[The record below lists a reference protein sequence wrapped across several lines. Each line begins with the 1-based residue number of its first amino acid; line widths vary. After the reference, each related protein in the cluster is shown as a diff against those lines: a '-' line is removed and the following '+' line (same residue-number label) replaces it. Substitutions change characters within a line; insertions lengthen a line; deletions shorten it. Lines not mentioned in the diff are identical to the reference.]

1 MSSGGGNQT
10 TTSRTEPYAPAEPY
24 LQDILGEAQ
33 NIYRSGV
40 GRSFFPSSTVVPFAQ
55 QTQEALNLQQA
66 QALEQA
72 QTSPLK
78 AQAAQTYGQFAS
90 SPMSSYG
97 QLTPQAD
104 YLSGIREGI
113 TSDVLGSVQS
123 QFGGMGRT
131 GTSPMAQQ
139 AVARGVTQAYAP
151 IAAQLGSQERGREQA
166 GMESAYGRQLQ
177 AAGQLP
183 GMQQAMDMRRRG
195 AIADLGGVGSAYE
208 NLAQRQL
215 QDQIARFQFGQQAPI
230 NALNQY
236 AGLISPIAGG
246 FPTSVGTQPGGS
258 SLATGLGGALSGAAL
273 GSYVPGLGT
282 GLGALIG
289 GGVGMLG
296 L

>member
-10 TTSRTEPYAPAEPY
+10 TISRTEPYAPAEPF
-24 LQDILGEAQ
+24 LKDILGEAQ
-33 NIYRSGV
+33 NIYRSGL
-40 GRSFFPSSTVVPFAQ
+40 GRSFFPSSTVVPFAE
-55 QTQEALNLQQA
+55 QTQQALNLQQA

-72 QTSPLK
+72 QNSALQ
-78 AQAAQTYGQFAS
+78 AQAAQTFGQFAG

-183 GMQQAMDMRRRG
+183 GIQQGLDLRRQQA
-195 AIADLGGVGSAYE
+195 IASLGGVGSAYE

-215 QDQIARFQFGQQAPI
+215 QDQIARFQFGQTAPMQQ
-230 NALNQY
+230 LQQY
-236 AGLISPIAGG
+236 AGLISPIASG
-246 FPTSVGTQPGGS
+246 FPTGINTAPGQDTGGFGGAFGGAVAGSVLPGGFGIP
-258 SLATGLGGALSGAAL
+258 LGAAL
-273 GSYVPGLGT
+273 GGLGF
-282 GLGALIG
+282 L
-289 GGVGMLG
+289 
-296 L
+296 